1 MATMRE
7 REGAWRDRI
16 RRWQQSGLGRKEF
29 AEREGV
35 HPSTLGWWRSALAR
49 RDGGQKIQPVVA
61 LTRVTVTP
69 TIATMPLE
77 IVVKGGPVVRVPMGF
92 DAATL
97 ARLLTVLEER
107 R

>member
-1 MATMRE
+1 MAARRE
-7 REGAWRDRI
+7 RERTWRERI
-16 RRWQQSGLGRKEF
+16 RRWEQSGLGRKEF

-35 HPSTLGWWRSALAR
+35 HPSTLGWWRFELAR
-49 RDGGQKIQPVVA
+49 RGGEQSGPVVA

-69 TIATMPLE
+69 TVATAALE
-77 IVVKGGPVVRVPMGF
+77 VVVNRGAIVRVPTGF

-97 ARLLTVLEER
+97 ERLLSVLEDR

>member
-1 MATMRE
+1 MAATRE
-7 REGAWRDRI
+7 REGTWRERI
-16 RRWQQSGLGRKEF
+16 RRWEQSGLGRKEF

-35 HPSTLGWWRSALAR
+35 HPSTLGWWRCELAR
-49 RDGGQKIQPVVA
+49 RDGGQDRPVVA

-69 TIATMPLE
+69 TVATAPLE
-77 IVVKGGPVVRVPMGF
+77 VLVHGGAIVRVPTGF

-97 ARLLTVLEER
+97 ERLLSVLEER